1 MGTLNVRID
10 KNIKAKAGKTLSAL
24 GLDTSTAVR
33 IFLHQVVVEKGLPF
47 IPTRNPEVI
56 CMRWDKE
63 VADAKKN
70 SHRYKTAKEVLADL

>member
-10 KNIKAKAGKTLSAL
+10 KEIKAKAGKALSAL

-47 IPTRNPEVI
+47 IPTRNPATI
-56 CMRWDKE
+56 RAQWDKE
-63 VADAKKN
+63 VSMAKRN
-70 SHRYKTAKEVLADL
+70 SRRYKTAAEALADL

>member
-10 KNIKAKAGKTLSAL
+10 KNIKAKSGKTLSAL

-33 IFLHQVVVEKGLPF
+33 LFLHQVVVEKGLPF
-47 IPTRNPEVI
+47 IPTRNSAAI
-56 CMRWDKE
+56 RAQWDKE

-70 SHRYKTAKEVLADL
+70 SRRYNTAEEALADL